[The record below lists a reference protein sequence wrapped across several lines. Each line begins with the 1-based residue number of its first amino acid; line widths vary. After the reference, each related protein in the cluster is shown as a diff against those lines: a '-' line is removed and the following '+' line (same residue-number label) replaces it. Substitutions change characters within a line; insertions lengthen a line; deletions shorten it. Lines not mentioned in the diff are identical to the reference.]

1 MENLMSKKL
10 KLFLL
15 ALLITLFFTTGCSK
29 VTKENYEKLEL
40 GMEYSEIAALLGN
53 PDSCKESVVVKNC
66 IWGNETQNIKV
77 NLFGNQ
83 IVVISSTGLK

>member
-1 MENLMSKKL
+1 MSEKL

-15 ALLITLFFTTGCSK
+15 ALLTTLFFNAGCSK
-29 VTKENYEKLEL
+29 VTMEYYEKLEI
-40 GMEYSEIAALLGN
+40 GMEYSEVTAMLGN
-53 PDSCKESVVVKNC
+53 PDSCTESVVVKSC

-77 NLFGNQ
+77 NFLGDQ